1 MGYGT
6 GGRAGRRL
14 RVAATAALVLAG
26 PAVVLLHEQAAAA
39 TAAPHVDAALARS
52 VLPVVDHYL
61 LTGPSAP
68 LGGALPVAK
77 GRQAPRGFCTE
88 HVIEIRPAAG
98 SLRVGVVAWCGHF
111 AREGGELSEL
121 DGGVTAGVV
130 TISPAS
136 APARVTAASWE
147 PDDAPPAWA
156 PAHFSDRG
164 AAEVRRILGDSA
176 ANLTDP
182 AVTARA
188 AFGLPG

>member
-14 RVAATAALVLAG
+14 WVGAAAALALTGLTVL
-26 PAVVLLHEQAAAA
+26 LLHEKAAAA
-39 TAAPHVDAALARS
+39 APPRVDAALSRS
-52 VLPVVDHYL
+52 VLPVVENYL
-61 LTGPSAP
+61 LTDPSAP
-68 LGGALPVAK
+68 LGGVLPVAK
-77 GRQAPRGFCTE
+77 DRETPQGFCTE
-88 HVIEIRPAAG
+88 RVVEIRPAGA

-111 AREGGELSEL
+111 ARDGGRLSEL

-130 TISPAS
+130 TVSPAS
-136 APARVTAASWE
+136 APARVTGAFWE

-156 PAHFSDRG
+156 SAHFSDRG